1 MADKLYLLSPVI
13 TPSTEKENEDNL
25 RWREGK
31 GGGVVKTMFDVEN
44 FSS

>member
-13 TPSTEKENEDNL
+13 TPSEKKNDDNL
-25 RWREGK
+25 GEE
-31 GGGVVKTMFDVEN
+31 GGGVVKTIFDVEN